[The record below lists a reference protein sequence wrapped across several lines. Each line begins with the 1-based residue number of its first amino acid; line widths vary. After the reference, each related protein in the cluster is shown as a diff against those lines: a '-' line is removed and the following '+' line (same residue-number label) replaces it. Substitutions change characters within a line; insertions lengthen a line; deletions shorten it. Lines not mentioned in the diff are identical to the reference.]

1 MIGYVILL
9 YVLSMHVKRSAINLS
24 AEPKAT
30 NTLDFETII
39 KITWLVSAVWMG
51 QLWVKK
57 GVSYIPYEAPK
68 LANYNWRK
76 FGLFDRKLD

>member
-39 KITWLVSAVWMG
+39 KIT
-51 QLWVKK
+51 
-57 GVSYIPYEAPK
+57 
-68 LANYNWRK
+68 
-76 FGLFDRKLD
+76 